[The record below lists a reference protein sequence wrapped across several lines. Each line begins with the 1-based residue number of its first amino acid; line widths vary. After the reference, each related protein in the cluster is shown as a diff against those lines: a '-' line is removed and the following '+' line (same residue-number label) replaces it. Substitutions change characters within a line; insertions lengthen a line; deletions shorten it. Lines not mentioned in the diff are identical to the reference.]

1 MARGKANIRIEIGS
15 VIAARRHMSIEYLSK
30 NWEELARED
39 PLWAVLTDPAKKG
52 GQWDPEEFMKRE
64 KTMRTVS

>member
-15 VIAARRHMSIEYLSK
+15 VIAACRHMSIEYLSK

-39 PLWAVLTDPAKKG
+39 PLWAVLTDPAKKVG
-52 GQWDPEEFMKRE
+52 NGTPKSFMKRE
-64 KTMRTVS
+64 KAMRSVS